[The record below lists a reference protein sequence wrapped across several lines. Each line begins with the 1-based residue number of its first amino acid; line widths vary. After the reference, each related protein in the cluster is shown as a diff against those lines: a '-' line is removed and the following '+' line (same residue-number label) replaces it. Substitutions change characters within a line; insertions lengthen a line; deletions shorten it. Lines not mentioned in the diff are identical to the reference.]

1 MGIESYISQV
11 FINLLVIG
19 VFEFVKHSG
28 DTLKKVWGTE
38 TWIFSAHPD
47 NPSVVKVNNEDH
59 NFLHLFEKHKKEI
72 LGSLKYSYFPILV
85 KIIDAKDTLSVQVHP
100 SEEDA
105 KRLGEKDHGKDEA
118 WVILSDGGFVYL
130 GFDGEVTYEELSK
143 DIIQKMHKINVKRLD
158 SINIPSGT
166 LHALGEDTKILEVS
180 TNSNITYRVYDFG
193 RGRELHLDK
202 AAEVVKKRDIDE
214 LVLGSIKEKPLDTE
228 FFKIEYLQ
236 LSGSEEFSIDT
247 FRIIVCTDGEATISG
262 EKDKV
267 HVKSGESILV
277 PASTGKFKIES
288 NKAEIF
294 IISAK

>member
-1 MGIESYISQV
+1 M
-11 FINLLVIG
+11 IG
-19 VFEFVKHSG
+19 VFEFIKHSG
-28 DTLKKVWGTE
+28 DTLRKVWGTE

-47 NPSVVKVNNEDH
+47 NPSIVEVDNEGY
-59 NFLHLFEKHKKEI
+59 NFLHLFEEYKKEM
-72 LGSLKYSYFPILV
+72 LGNLEYSYFPILV
-85 KIIDAKDTLSVQVHP
+85 KIIDARDILSVQVHP

-118 WVILSDGGFVYL
+118 WVVLSDEGFVYL

-166 LHALGEDTKILEVS
+166 LHALGKDTKVLEVS

-193 RGRELHLDK
+193 RGRELHLNK
-202 AAEVVKKRDIDE
+202 ALKVIKKRGIDE
-214 LVLGSIKEKPLDTE
+214 LVIGSIKENPLDTE
-228 FFKIEYLQ
+228 FFRIEYLQ
-236 LSGSEEFSIDT
+236 LSGSEEFSIDA

-262 EKDKV
+262 RKDRIY
-267 HVKSGESILV
+267 VKGGESVLV
-277 PASTGKFKIES
+277 PASTERFKIES
-288 NKAEIF
+288 NKAEVF